1 MNIASL
7 RRRGYL
13 IDFLQTWYEGVSWWK
28 LVSRGPSESK
38 VKSKRSE
45 FKGHIKWKVIFSVST
60 PCGKLGWTDIIY
72 LYWLRQVLSAIL
84 GYAVTEVKVKNYGF
98 IVLILNILFIQP
110 NDILQMCKEGAQFME
125 TSASRLNFQ
134 MLMVEKKRQMW
145 PFAMNTRTNVE

>member
-1 MNIASL
+1 MFMNISSL

-28 LVSRGPSESK
+28 LVSRRPPESK

-45 FKGHIKWKVIFSVST
+45 FKGHIKWKVVFRFQLHVENWVELI
-60 PCGKLGWTDIIY
+60 LYIY
-72 LYWLRQVLSAIL
+72 IGCAKYYQQ
-84 GYAVTEVKVKNYGF
+84 VKVKNYGF

-125 TSASRLNFQ
+125 TSASRLNYQ
-134 MLMVEKKRQMW
+134 MLMVEKTSNVT
-145 PFAMNTRTNVE
+145 FAMNTRTYVE